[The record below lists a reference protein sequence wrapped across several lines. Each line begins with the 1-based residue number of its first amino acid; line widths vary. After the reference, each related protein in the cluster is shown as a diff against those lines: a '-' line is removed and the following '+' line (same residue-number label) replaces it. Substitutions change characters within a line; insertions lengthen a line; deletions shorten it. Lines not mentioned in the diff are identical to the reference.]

1 MRQEPEKE
9 PLPTTTTT
17 TMRRRRKKLFV
28 WGCGEDYQLGLERA
42 KKELDFC
49 IEQPTEIPWKS
60 FCSSSSSSSFRDDGD
75 GGGKTRALDE
85 EEENDDDDD
94 ARQIERLIAGSRNSC
109 VLTSEKELYSWGWN
123 SHDTLGLSESLT
135 NNNNK
140 NKDNNGNDNDKEFI
154 KTPMKATYF
163 THDTTDELQ
172 QLHIK
177 DEFVESEIV
186 RVALG
191 GWHALAV
198 DQFGR
203 VHAWGGNEYGQCAT
217 EKKKI
222 EEGNKENN
230 TAATTWGSTS
240 GADEERKKGV
250 VIDDRGYANTSIS
263 TPITIPL
270 DWKSPKTLIK
280 AKRVACGGM
289 SSFAVTVDGDVYSW
303 GCPVGGVGPNT
314 YHPKKV
320 ENLRDCCEIA
330 AGSFHV
336 LALTKDGTVYSWGHG
351 EYGQLGHQKTGNEA
365 TPRAIETLNR
375 KGVVKIRAGGWHSAC
390 ITAGGQLLT
399 WGRGEYARLGMGDD
413 DCADKITPTEVNFSS
428 SLSTSSSSPRNDND
442 GRNHN
447 SNISDQHNNEHNDH
461 NNDNNGNDD
470 DDDDDESKHHKNYK
484 IVDASLGGSHTI
496 ALTSRGQ
503 LLSWG
508 RNSLGRLGRVVNGPY
523 SGRPGEVKFP
533 PLPNGGKWVCVKLS
547 CGGRH
552 NMALCVETTSKEER
566 ERVLRDAFDDDNNTL
581 IRE

>member
-1 MRQEPEKE
+1 MPSSSSGTKQT
-9 PLPTTTTT
+9 L
-17 TMRRRRKKLFV
+17 KKVFV
-28 WGCGEDYQLGLERA
+28 WGCGEDYQLGVKQA
-42 KKELDFC
+42 KRELDFC
-49 IEQPTEIPWKS
+49 IHQPTEIVFPFS
-60 FCSSSSSSSFRDDGD
+60 RCSSPPHSDLSDHEKD
-75 GGGKTRALDE
+75 DE
-85 EEENDDDDD
+85 EKGDFEE
-94 ARQIERLIAGSRNSC
+94 IERLIAGSRNSC
-109 VLTSEKELYSWGWN
+109 VLTKSKELFSWGWN
-123 SHDTLGLSESLT
+123 SHDTLGLGGERA
-135 NNNNK
+135 
-140 NKDNNGNDNDKEFI
+140 NDNDEKSDVKKNNKEFV
-154 KTPMKATYF
+154 KTPTKATYF
-163 THDTTDELQ
+163 AHDTTEELE

-177 DEFVESEIV
+177 DEFVASEIV

-191 GWHALAV
+191 GWHALAI

-222 EEGNKENN
+222 EENFEVEN
-230 TAATTWGSTS
+230 AATTARDTTT
-240 GADEERKKGV
+240 AAIARDEERKRGV
-250 VIDDRGYANTSIS
+250 VIDDRGFANTSIS

-289 SSFAVTVDGDVYSW
+289 SSFAVTADGDVYSW

-336 LALTKDGTVYSWGHG
+336 LALAKDGTVYSWGHG

-413 DCADKITPTEVNFSS
+413 DCADKITPTEVKFP
-428 SLSTSSSSPRNDND
+428 SPTDA
-442 GRNHN
+442 
-447 SNISDQHNNEHNDH
+447 
-461 NNDNNGNDD
+461 
-470 DDDDDESKHHKNYK
+470 DDDDDESKHHQRYK

-496 ALTSRGQ
+496 ALTSQGQ

-508 RNSLGRLGRVVNGPY
+508 RNSLGRLGHVVNGPH
-523 SGRPGEVKFP
+523 SGIPGEVKFP
-533 PLPNGGKWVCVKLS
+533 PLPNERKWICVKLS

-552 NMALCVETTSKEER
+552 NMALCVETKTKEER
-566 ERVLRDAFDDDNNTL
+566 ECALRAYFNNDNN
-581 IRE
+581 IR

>member
-1 MRQEPEKE
+1 M
-9 PLPTTTTT
+9 TTVSSSGTTKT
-17 TMRRRRKKLFV
+17 LKKVFV
-28 WGCGEDYQLGLERA
+28 WGCGEDYQLGVKQA
-42 KKELDFC
+42 KRQLDFC
-49 IEQPTEIPWKS
+49 IHQPTEIS
-60 FCSSSSSSSFRDDGD
+60 FSQSCQTSPLHSDASDHEKD
-75 GGGKTRALDE
+75 DE
-85 EEENDDDDD
+85 EEEKKGEEDFEE
-94 ARQIERLIAGSRNSC
+94 IERLIAGSRNSC
-109 VLTSEKELYSWGWN
+109 VLTKSKELYSWGWN
-123 SHDTLGLSESLT
+123 SHDTLGLGGERANDVNEEKSDVKK
-135 NNNNK
+135 NNK
-140 NKDNNGNDNDKEFI
+140 EFV
-154 KTPMKATYF
+154 KTPTKATYF
-163 THDTTDELQ
+163 AHDTTEELE

-177 DEFVESEIV
+177 DEFVASEIV

-191 GWHALAV
+191 GWHALAI

-222 EEGNKENN
+222 EENFEVE
-230 TAATTWGSTS
+230 TIAATTTTRDTTT
-240 GADEERKKGV
+240 AAIARDEERKRGV
-250 VIDDRGYANTSIS
+250 VIDDRGFANTSIS

-336 LALTKDGTVYSWGHG
+336 LALAKDGTVYSWGHG

-413 DCADKITPTEVNFSS
+413 DCADKITPTEVKFP
-428 SLSTSSSSPRNDND
+428 SPTDA
-442 GRNHN
+442 
-447 SNISDQHNNEHNDH
+447 
-461 NNDNNGNDD
+461 D
-470 DDDDDESKHHKNYK
+470 DDDDDESKHHQRYK

-496 ALTSRGQ
+496 ALTSQGQ

-508 RNSLGRLGRVVNGPY
+508 RNSLGRLGRVVNGPH
-523 SGRPGEVKFP
+523 SGIPGEVKFP
-533 PLPNGGKWVCVKLS
+533 PLPNERKWICVKLS

-552 NMALCVETTSKEER
+552 NMALCVETKTKEER
-566 ERVLRDAFDDDNNTL
+566 ERALRAYFNNDNN
-581 IRE
+581 IR

>member
-1 MRQEPEKE
+1 MKQ
-9 PLPTTTTT
+9 
-17 TMRRRRKKLFV
+17 
-28 WGCGEDYQLGLERA
+28 A
-42 KKELDFC
+42 KRELDFC
-49 IEQPTEIPWKS
+49 IHQPTEIVFPFS
-60 FCSSSSSSSFRDDGD
+60 RCSSPPHSDLSDHEKD
-75 GGGKTRALDE
+75 DE
-85 EEENDDDDD
+85 EKGDFEE
-94 ARQIERLIAGSRNSC
+94 IERLIAGSRNSC
-109 VLTSEKELYSWGWN
+109 VLTKSKELFSWGWN
-123 SHDTLGLSESLT
+123 SHDTLGLGGERA
-135 NNNNK
+135 
-140 NKDNNGNDNDKEFI
+140 NDNDEKSDVKKNNKEFV
-154 KTPMKATYF
+154 KTPTKATYF
-163 THDTTDELQ
+163 AHDTTEELE

-177 DEFVESEIV
+177 DEFVASEIV

-191 GWHALAV
+191 GWHALAI

-222 EEGNKENN
+222 EENFEVEN
-230 TAATTWGSTS
+230 AATTARDTTT
-240 GADEERKKGV
+240 AAIARDEERKRGV
-250 VIDDRGYANTSIS
+250 VIDDRGFANTSIS

-289 SSFAVTVDGDVYSW
+289 SSFAVTADGDVYSW

-336 LALTKDGTVYSWGHG
+336 LALAKDGTVYSWGHG

-413 DCADKITPTEVNFSS
+413 DCADKITPTEVKFP
-428 SLSTSSSSPRNDND
+428 SPTDA
-442 GRNHN
+442 
-447 SNISDQHNNEHNDH
+447 
-461 NNDNNGNDD
+461 
-470 DDDDDESKHHKNYK
+470 DDDDDESKHHQRYK

-496 ALTSRGQ
+496 ALTSQGQ

-508 RNSLGRLGRVVNGPY
+508 RNSLGRLGHVVNGPH
-523 SGRPGEVKFP
+523 SGIPGEVKFP
-533 PLPNGGKWVCVKLS
+533 PLPNERKWICVKLS

-552 NMALCVETTSKEER
+552 NMALCVETKTKEER
-566 ERVLRDAFDDDNNTL
+566 ARALRAYFNNDNN
-581 IRE
+581 IR

>member
-1 MRQEPEKE
+1 VEKKTSE
-9 PLPTTTTT
+9 FALFFSRSGDAIDDALILSLANDRSNEKTNAYIMPSSSSGTKQTL
-17 TMRRRRKKLFV
+17 KKVFV
-28 WGCGEDYQLGLERA
+28 WGCGEDYQLGVKQA
-42 KKELDFC
+42 KRELDFC
-49 IEQPTEIPWKS
+49 IHQPTEIVFPFS
-60 FCSSSSSSSFRDDGD
+60 RCSSPPHSDLSDHEKD
-75 GGGKTRALDE
+75 DE
-85 EEENDDDDD
+85 EKGDFEE
-94 ARQIERLIAGSRNSC
+94 IERLIAGSRNSC
-109 VLTSEKELYSWGWN
+109 VLTKSKELFSWGWN
-123 SHDTLGLSESLT
+123 SHDTLGLGGERA
-135 NNNNK
+135 
-140 NKDNNGNDNDKEFI
+140 NDNDEKSDVKKNNKEFV
-154 KTPMKATYF
+154 KTPTKATYF
-163 THDTTDELQ
+163 AHDTTEELE

-177 DEFVESEIV
+177 DEFVASEIV

-191 GWHALAV
+191 GWHALAI

-222 EEGNKENN
+222 EENFEVEN
-230 TAATTWGSTS
+230 AATTARDTTT
-240 GADEERKKGV
+240 AAIARDEERKRGV
-250 VIDDRGYANTSIS
+250 VIDDRGFANTSIS

-289 SSFAVTVDGDVYSW
+289 SSFAVTADGDVYSW

-336 LALTKDGTVYSWGHG
+336 LALAKDGTVYSWGHG

-413 DCADKITPTEVNFSS
+413 DCADKITPTEVKFP
-428 SLSTSSSSPRNDND
+428 SPTDA
-442 GRNHN
+442 
-447 SNISDQHNNEHNDH
+447 
-461 NNDNNGNDD
+461 
-470 DDDDDESKHHKNYK
+470 DDDDDESKHHQRYK

-496 ALTSRGQ
+496 ALTSQGQ

-508 RNSLGRLGRVVNGPY
+508 RNSLGRLGHVVNGPH
-523 SGRPGEVKFP
+523 SGIPGEVKFP
-533 PLPNGGKWVCVKLS
+533 PLPNERKWICVKLS

-552 NMALCVETTSKEER
+552 NMALCVETKTKEER
-566 ERVLRDAFDDDNNTL
+566 ARALRAYFNNDNN
-581 IRE
+581 IR

>member
-1 MRQEPEKE
+1 MCFVEKKTSE
-9 PLPTTTTT
+9 FALFFSRSGDAIDDALILSLANDRSNEKTNAYIMPSSSSGTKQTL
-17 TMRRRRKKLFV
+17 KKVFV
-28 WGCGEDYQLGLERA
+28 WGCGEDYQLGVKQA
-42 KKELDFC
+42 KRELDFC
-49 IEQPTEIPWKS
+49 IHQPTEMVFPFS
-60 FCSSSSSSSFRDDGD
+60 RCSSPPHSDLSDHEKD
-75 GGGKTRALDE
+75 DE
-85 EEENDDDDD
+85 EKGDFEE
-94 ARQIERLIAGSRNSC
+94 IERLIAGSRNSC
-109 VLTSEKELYSWGWN
+109 VLTKSKELFSWGWN
-123 SHDTLGLSESLT
+123 SHDTLGLGGERA
-135 NNNNK
+135 
-140 NKDNNGNDNDKEFI
+140 NDNDEKSDVKKNNKEFV
-154 KTPMKATYF
+154 KTPTKATYF
-163 THDTTDELQ
+163 AHDTTEELE

-177 DEFVESEIV
+177 DEFVASEIV

-191 GWHALAV
+191 GWHALAI

-222 EEGNKENN
+222 EENFEVEN
-230 TAATTWGSTS
+230 AATTARDTTT
-240 GADEERKKGV
+240 AAIARDEERKRGV
-250 VIDDRGYANTSIS
+250 VIDDRGFANTSIS

-289 SSFAVTVDGDVYSW
+289 SSFAVTADGDVYSW

-336 LALTKDGTVYSWGHG
+336 LALAKDGTVYSWGHG

-413 DCADKITPTEVNFSS
+413 DCADKITPTEVKFP
-428 SLSTSSSSPRNDND
+428 SPTDA
-442 GRNHN
+442 
-447 SNISDQHNNEHNDH
+447 
-461 NNDNNGNDD
+461 
-470 DDDDDESKHHKNYK
+470 DDDDDESKHHQRYK

-496 ALTSRGQ
+496 ALTSQGQ

-508 RNSLGRLGRVVNGPY
+508 RNSLGRLGHVVNGPH
-523 SGRPGEVKFP
+523 SGIPGEVKFP
-533 PLPNGGKWVCVKLS
+533 PLPNERKWICVKLS

-552 NMALCVETTSKEER
+552 NMALCVETKTKEER
-566 ERVLRDAFDDDNNTL
+566 ARALRAYFNNDNN
-581 IRE
+581 IR

>member
-1 MRQEPEKE
+1 MEKKTSE
-9 PLPTTTTT
+9 FALFFSRSGDAIDDALILSLANDRSNEKTNAYIMPSSSSGTKQTL
-17 TMRRRRKKLFV
+17 KKVFV
-28 WGCGEDYQLGLERA
+28 WGCGEDYQLGVKQA
-42 KKELDFC
+42 KRELDFC
-49 IEQPTEIPWKS
+49 IHQPTEIVFPFS
-60 FCSSSSSSSFRDDGD
+60 RCSSPPHSDLSDHEKD
-75 GGGKTRALDE
+75 DE
-85 EEENDDDDD
+85 EKGEFEES
-94 ARQIERLIAGSRNSC
+94 ERLIAGSRNSC
-109 VLTSEKELYSWGWN
+109 VLTKSKELFSWGWN
-123 SHDTLGLSESLT
+123 SHDTLGLGGERA
-135 NNNNK
+135 
-140 NKDNNGNDNDKEFI
+140 NDNDEKSDVKKNNKEFV
-154 KTPMKATYF
+154 KTPTKATYF
-163 THDTTDELQ
+163 AHDTTEELE

-177 DEFVESEIV
+177 DEFVASEIV

-191 GWHALAV
+191 GWHALAI

-222 EEGNKENN
+222 EENFEVEN
-230 TAATTWGSTS
+230 AATTARDTTT
-240 GADEERKKGV
+240 AAIARDEERKRGV
-250 VIDDRGYANTSIS
+250 VIDDRGFANTSIS

-289 SSFAVTVDGDVYSW
+289 SSFAVTADGDVYSW

-336 LALTKDGTVYSWGHG
+336 LALAKDGTVYSWGHG

-413 DCADKITPTEVNFSS
+413 DCADKITPTEVKFP
-428 SLSTSSSSPRNDND
+428 SPTDA
-442 GRNHN
+442 
-447 SNISDQHNNEHNDH
+447 
-461 NNDNNGNDD
+461 
-470 DDDDDESKHHKNYK
+470 DDDDDESKHHQRYK

-496 ALTSRGQ
+496 ALTSQGQ

-508 RNSLGRLGRVVNGPY
+508 RNSLGRLGHVVNGPH
-523 SGRPGEVKFP
+523 SGIPGEVKFP
-533 PLPNGGKWVCVKLS
+533 PLPNERKWICVKLS

-552 NMALCVETTSKEER
+552 NMALCVETKTKEER
-566 ERVLRDAFDDDNNTL
+566 ARALRAYFNNDNN
-581 IRE
+581 IR

>member
-1 MRQEPEKE
+1 MEKKTSE
-9 PLPTTTTT
+9 FALFFSRSGDAIDDALILSLANDRSNEKTNAYIMPSSSSGTKQTL
-17 TMRRRRKKLFV
+17 KKVFV
-28 WGCGEDYQLGLERA
+28 WGCGEDYQLGVKQA
-42 KKELDFC
+42 KRELDFC
-49 IEQPTEIPWKS
+49 IHQPTEIVFPFS
-60 FCSSSSSSSFRDDGD
+60 RCSSPPHSDLSDHEKD
-75 GGGKTRALDE
+75 DE
-85 EEENDDDDD
+85 EKGDFEE
-94 ARQIERLIAGSRNSC
+94 IERLIAGSRNSC
-109 VLTSEKELYSWGWN
+109 VLTKSKELFSWGWN
-123 SHDTLGLSESLT
+123 SHDTLGLGGERA
-135 NNNNK
+135 
-140 NKDNNGNDNDKEFI
+140 NDNDEKSDVKKNNKEFV
-154 KTPMKATYF
+154 KTPTKATYF
-163 THDTTDELQ
+163 AHDTTEELE

-177 DEFVESEIV
+177 DEFVASEIV

-191 GWHALAV
+191 GWHALAI

-222 EEGNKENN
+222 EENFEVEN
-230 TAATTWGSTS
+230 AATTARDTTT
-240 GADEERKKGV
+240 AAIARDEERKRGV
-250 VIDDRGYANTSIS
+250 VIDDRGFANTSIS

-289 SSFAVTVDGDVYSW
+289 SSFAVTADGDVYSW

-336 LALTKDGTVYSWGHG
+336 LALAKDGTVYSWGHG

-413 DCADKITPTEVNFSS
+413 DCADKITPTEVKFP
-428 SLSTSSSSPRNDND
+428 SPTDA
-442 GRNHN
+442 
-447 SNISDQHNNEHNDH
+447 
-461 NNDNNGNDD
+461 
-470 DDDDDESKHHKNYK
+470 DDDDDESKHHQRYK

-496 ALTSRGQ
+496 ALTSQGQ

-508 RNSLGRLGRVVNGPY
+508 RNSLGRLGHVVNGPH
-523 SGRPGEVKFP
+523 SGIPGEVKFP
-533 PLPNGGKWVCVKLS
+533 PLPNERKWICVKLS

-552 NMALCVETTSKEER
+552 NMALCVETKTKEER
-566 ERVLRDAFDDDNNTL
+566 ARALRAYFNNDNN
-581 IRE
+581 IR

>member
-1 MRQEPEKE
+1 MEKKTSE
-9 PLPTTTTT
+9 FALFFSRSGDAIDDALILSLANDRSNEKTNAYIMPSSSSGTKQTL
-17 TMRRRRKKLFV
+17 KKVFV
-28 WGCGEDYQLGLERA
+28 WGCGEDYQLGVKQA
-42 KKELDFC
+42 KRELDFC
-49 IEQPTEIPWKS
+49 IHQPTEIVFPFS
-60 FCSSSSSSSFRDDGD
+60 RCSSPPHSDLSDHEKD
-75 GGGKTRALDE
+75 DE
-85 EEENDDDDD
+85 EKGDFEE
-94 ARQIERLIAGSRNSC
+94 IERLIAGSRNSC
-109 VLTSEKELYSWGWN
+109 VLTKSKELFSWGWN
-123 SHDTLGLSESLT
+123 SHDTLGLGGERA
-135 NNNNK
+135 
-140 NKDNNGNDNDKEFI
+140 NDNDEKSDVKKNNKEFV
-154 KTPMKATYF
+154 KTPTKATYF
-163 THDTTDELQ
+163 AHDTTEELE

-177 DEFVESEIV
+177 DEFVASEIV

-191 GWHALAV
+191 GWHALAI

-222 EEGNKENN
+222 EENFEVEN
-230 TAATTWGSTS
+230 AATTARDTTT
-240 GADEERKKGV
+240 AAIARDEERKRGV
-250 VIDDRGYANTSIS
+250 VIDDRGFANTSIS

-289 SSFAVTVDGDVYSW
+289 SSFAVTADGDVYSW

-336 LALTKDGTVYSWGHG
+336 LALAKDGTVYSWGHG

-413 DCADKITPTEVNFSS
+413 DCADKITPTEVKFP
-428 SLSTSSSSPRNDND
+428 SPTDA
-442 GRNHN
+442 
-447 SNISDQHNNEHNDH
+447 
-461 NNDNNGNDD
+461 
-470 DDDDDESKHHKNYK
+470 DDDDDESKHHQRYK

-496 ALTSRGQ
+496 ALTSQGQ

-508 RNSLGRLGRVVNGPY
+508 RNSLGRLGHVVNGPH
-523 SGRPGEVKFP
+523 SGIPGEVKFP
-533 PLPNGGKWVCVKLS
+533 PLPNERKWICVKLS

-552 NMALCVETTSKEER
+552 NMALCVETKTKEER
-566 ERVLRDAFDDDNNTL
+566 ERALRAYFNNDNN
-581 IRE
+581 IR